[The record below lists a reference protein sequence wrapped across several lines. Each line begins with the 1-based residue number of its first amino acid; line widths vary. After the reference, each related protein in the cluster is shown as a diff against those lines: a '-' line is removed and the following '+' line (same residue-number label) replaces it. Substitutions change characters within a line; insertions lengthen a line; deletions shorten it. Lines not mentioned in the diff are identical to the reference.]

1 MGPPGPQGPR
11 GQKGDRGDSGY
22 TRGYGHSD
30 SYPQGDPRY
39 GSDIDVSRVAER
51 LDYSNVALKVTDY
64 IKSE

>member
-1 MGPPGPQGPR
+1 MGPP
-11 GQKGDRGDSGY
+11 GQKGDRGEPGY
-22 TRGYGHSD
+22 SQSYVHSS

-39 GSDIDVSRVAER
+39 GSDRKDIDVSRLAER